1 MINIKWFGHSCFKI
15 TSNKGIVVVTDPFDP
30 TVGYSPLDIE
40 ADIVTSS
47 HSHYDHNYF
56 KAIKGDFK
64 IIDKPKEYNV
74 KDIIINGIRT
84 FHDNVYGTKR
94 GKNIVFLINMD
105 GIKLCHLGDLG
116 HTLTD
121 KQLEEIGKVDVLFI
135 PVGGYYTI
143 NNEEAVKVVKQL
155 NPKLTIP
162 MHFKTPE
169 IDFPITDE
177 KNFLKELNGRK
188 ISSNNIDVDSDF
200 LETEKV
206 ISLNYKQKIL

>member
-1 MINIKWFGHSCFKI
+1 
-15 TSNKGIVVVTDPFDP
+15 
-30 TVGYSPLDIE
+30 
-40 ADIVTSS
+40 
-47 HSHYDHNYF
+47 
-56 KAIKGDFK
+56 
-64 IIDKPKEYNV
+64 
-74 KDIIINGIRT
+74 
-84 FHDNVYGTKR
+84 
-94 GKNIVFLINMD
+94 MD

-177 KNFLKELNGRK
+177 KNF
-188 ISSNNIDVDSDF
+188 
-200 LETEKV
+200 
-206 ISLNYKQKIL
+206 